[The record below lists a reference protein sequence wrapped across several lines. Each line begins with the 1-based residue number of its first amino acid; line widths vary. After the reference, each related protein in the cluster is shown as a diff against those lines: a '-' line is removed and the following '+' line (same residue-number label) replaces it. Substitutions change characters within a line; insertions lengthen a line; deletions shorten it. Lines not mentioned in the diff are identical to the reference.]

1 MFNPKHKVSK
11 MIALSIVHH
20 IFHKTDR
27 GVTLIEL
34 LVTLILTAV
43 LIMALSTIFISTKR
57 AQIRGTEDATL
68 PSNAQFILDR
78 MAREIRLAKY
88 IEIRDGSNNI
98 VNLGTRIRCQ
108 SDIWPPDEINTVD
121 EDTGYIFYPNIDL
134 NESRLVYR
142 PDWND
147 ATNERVISRNVENLE
162 FERVFSSIN
171 TIRIRLEL
179 KQELKGYEHETDVF
193 TTVNLRCVRG
203 NQ

>member
-1 MFNPKHKVSK
+1 MVSK

-34 LVTLILTAV
+34 LISLVLTTV
-43 LIMALSTIFISTKR
+43 LIMALSTIFISMKR
-57 AQIRGTEDATL
+57 AQLRGTEDATL
-68 PSNAQFILDR
+68 PSNAQFIVDR

-88 IEIRDGSNNI
+88 IEIRDEFNNI

-108 SDIWPPDEINTVD
+108 SDLDPPDEIDTVD
-121 EDTGYIFYPNIDL
+121 ADTGYLFYFNADL
-134 NESRLVYR
+134 NESELVYR
-142 PDWND
+142 ADWSD
-147 ATNERVISRNVENLE
+147 ATNERVIARNVENLE
-162 FERVFSSIN
+162 FERVFSSTN
-171 TIRIRLEL
+171 TVRIRLEL

-203 NQ
+203 KQ